1 MDPLGLLL
9 DVVAVAVY
17 PGGLFL
23 VALAWIL
30 QRVGG
35 LPRLP
40 RLPREGAIDARALG
54 AIIAATLAAS
64 MASLPGSP
72 AASLPPP
79 GGATPNLAAAI
90 LLLFV
95 AGSLAAQEPWSIRRV
110 ALSGLSGAA
119 LILLGLVAA
128 SFSVATIAGAT
139 GGEEL
144 AARILAA
151 ATVLVALPLVVEPHT
166 GGTGVAGRLAVT
178 AAALEVVLAL
188 LIPPSLRFPATLI
201 AVAAL
206 LGGGVVYGL
215 LLRAARAGT
224 RREYPALVALAGA
237 CCAAATVVAVLAARP

>member
-9 DVVAVAVY
+9 DIVAVAIY

-23 VALAWIL
+23 AALALIT
-30 QRVGG
+30 QRAGA
-35 LPRLP
+35 LPRG
-40 RLPREGAIDARALG
+40 GAIDVRALG

-79 GGATPNLAAAI
+79 GGATPNLAAGI

-110 ALSGLSGAA
+110 ALSGFGGAA

-128 SFSVATIAGAT
+128 SFSVATIAGAA
-139 GGEEL
+139 GGEAA

-151 ATVLVALPLVVEPHT
+151 ATVLVALPLIVQPHAESA
-166 GGTGVAGRLAVT
+166 GAMGRLAVT
-178 AAALEVVLAL
+178 AASLEVVLAL
-188 LIPPSLRFPATLI
+188 LVPPSLHWPATVI
-201 AVAAL
+201 AVGAVV
-206 LGGGVVYGL
+206 GGVVVYGL
-215 LLRAARAGT
+215 LLRAARAAT
-224 RREYPALVALAGA
+224 RREYPALIALAGA
-237 CCAAATVVAVLAARP
+237 CCAAATVVAVLATRP

>member
-9 DVVAVAVY
+9 DIVAVAVY

-23 VALAWIL
+23 AALALIT
-30 QRVGG
+30 QRAGG
-35 LPRLP
+35 LPRA
-40 RLPREGAIDARALG
+40 GAIDVRALG

-110 ALSGLSGAA
+110 ALSGLGGAA

-128 SFSVATIAGAT
+128 SFSVATIAGAA
-139 GGEEL
+139 GGEAT

-151 ATVLVALPLVVEPHT
+151 ATVLVALPLVVQPHAE
-166 GGTGVAGRLAVT
+166 GAGALGRLAVT

-188 LIPPSLRFPATLI
+188 LVPPSLHWPAGLI
-201 AVAAL
+201 AVGAVV
-206 LGGGVVYGL
+206 GGVAVYGL
-215 LLRAARAGT
+215 LLRAARAAT
-224 RREYPALVALAGA
+224 RREYSALIALAGA